1 MSRYVISLIEQAIW
15 SLLNLGVNLTLVRL
29 LAPVEYGSFVFW
41 ANCGYVLASLQNA
54 VSVGHLFALPSGEAQ
69 SAHRRD
75 VERIMHSVTC
85 VWLLVVFVGCLVG
98 ALALRGAGNPLGR
111 PEAAFYVTAFL
122 LQQYVRSL
130 AFSRG
135 AVMTAAVQTSAVLFL
150 GATLIATWFA
160 LNRNG
165 DGAIAL
171 LCLATAYGVVGAV
184 GAWRAIA
191 RQMSGITL
199 AELLAYKAYLMQ
211 SGWIF
216 LGVTTTELLARFY
229 SFVVVGWFGAAS
241 LAELSTSQLL
251 LRPIPLL
258 ATSWSMVARGDLV
271 QKREAGDWKGI
282 ARQTR
287 LVVAGGFLV
296 SIIWTGIVFGFWAQ
310 LDEIM
315 FRGKYAN
322 IAWMVL
328 LWGGA
333 SALSFSQVAVS
344 AALQA
349 LKAFKQLAIA
359 NAAASGVAVVAI
371 LVLIR
376 LHGQG
381 GAIVGTAV
389 GQALEAGVMAM
400 MLFGMLRSAP
410 VSSAQAPTDRTA
422 VD

>member
-41 ANCGYVLASLQNA
+41 ANCGYVLASMQNA

-69 SAHRRD
+69 SSHRRD
-75 VERIMHSVTC
+75 VERIMHGVTGA
-85 VWLLVVFVGCLVG
+85 WLLLVFVGCLVG
-98 ALALRGAGNPLGR
+98 ALALRQAGNPLGR

-135 AVMTAAVQTSAVLFL
+135 AVVTAAVQTSAVLLL
-150 GATLIATWFA
+150 GAAMIAAMFV

-165 DGAIAL
+165 GGAIAL
-171 LCLATAYGVVGAV
+171 TCLATAYGVVGV
-184 GAWRAIA
+184 IGAWRAVA
-191 RQMSGITL
+191 RQMSGIRL
-199 AELLAYKAYLMQ
+199 QELMAYKSYLMQ

-287 LVVAGGFLV
+287 LVVAGGIVV
-296 SIIWTGIVFGFWAQ
+296 SIVWTGLVFGYWAR
-310 LDEIM
+310 LDDIM

-328 LWGGA
+328 LWGVA
-333 SALSFSQVAVS
+333 SALSFGQVAVS

-359 NAAASGVAVVAI
+359 NAAASAVAVVAI

-376 LHGQG
+376 LQGQG
-381 GAIVGTAV
+381 GAIIGTAV
-389 GQALEAGVMAM
+389 GQALEAGVMAI
-400 MLFGMLRSAP
+400 MLFGMLRRGTVPVGRAP
-410 VSSAQAPTDRTA
+410 VEAAAPD
-422 VD
+422 